1 MSVFLIKKCVKFSDT
16 RSLAAGVSLMDFL
29 EPHGRVRASDEMLL
43 QGLQSNEGGELFKF
57 APFAV

>member
-1 MSVFLIKKCVKFSDT
+1 
-16 RSLAAGVSLMDFL
+16 MDFL

-43 QGLQSNEGGELFKF
+43 RGAAKQREGGELFKF

>member
-1 MSVFLIKKCVKFSDT
+1 
-16 RSLAAGVSLMDFL
+16 MDFL
-29 EPHGRVRASDEMLL
+29 EPHGRVRASDKMLL